1 MKRYFTTAILAV
13 VLTTGLA
20 GCSTKERDELRVKV
34 TALEQETAKVKSEL
48 STKDAAVADLRAQL
62 DAANAATK
70 AAQDKAVALESEVA
84 KLKEAATAAK
94 SKPAAAAPA
103 KKKK

>member
-1 MKRYFTTAILAV
+1 MKHFLTTAVLAV
-13 VLTTGLA
+13 ILTTGLT

-48 STKDAAVADLRAQL
+48 AAKDAAIADLRVQL
-62 DAANAATK
+62 DAVTATGK
-70 AAQDKAVALESEVA
+70 AAQDKATALEAEVTA
-84 KLKEAATAAK
+84 LKEAAAAK
-94 SKPAAAAPA
+94 NKPAAPA